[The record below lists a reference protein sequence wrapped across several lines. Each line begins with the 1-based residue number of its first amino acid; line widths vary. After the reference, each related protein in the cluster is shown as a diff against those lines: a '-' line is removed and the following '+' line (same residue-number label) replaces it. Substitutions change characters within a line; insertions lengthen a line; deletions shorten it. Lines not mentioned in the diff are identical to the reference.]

1 MGGGIATI
9 LAPQVKVVKIEK
21 FDYAIITVIG
31 EQKQFSIIINFYCP
45 PTMSKFAPTTGDQ
58 YRAVLE

>member
-9 LAPQVKVVKIEK
+9 LAHQVKVVKIEK

-31 EQKQFSIIINFYCP
+31 EEN
-45 PTMSKFAPTTGDQ
+45 
-58 YRAVLE
+58 

>member
-9 LAPQVKVVKIEK
+9 LAPQLKVQKIQK
-21 FDYAIITVIG
+21 FEHAIILVIG
-31 EQKQFSIIINFYCP
+31 EQNQFSILINFYCP
-45 PTMSKFAPTTGDQ
+45 PTTSKFAPTTGDQ